1 MIMCFFFFIYF
12 LPLDDNTKHDITLT
26 GAEAAF
32 TLVSLVISIS
42 NRERFQ
48 VYLGRPALSI
58 KLSYHSEDK
67 KLPVWQIPH

>member
-1 MIMCFFFFIYF
+1 MIIFFPF
-12 LPLDDNTKHDITLT
+12 LFCINTKDDITLT